1 VTMRRRHTA
10 AFKAKVVQELLR
22 EEKSL
27 REVAAHHGVH
37 PSQLAKWRATAIE
50 GLPSLFEN
58 GGRQKDKGEADRER
72 ETDELYA
79 EIGRLTT
86 KLAWIK
92 KKSGLDI

>member
-1 VTMRRRHTA
+1 MRKRHSA

-22 EEKSL
+22 EEKPV
-27 REVAAHHGVH
+27 RELAAQYGIH
-37 PSQLAKWRATAIE
+37 PSQLSKWRATAIE
-50 GLPSLFEN
+50 GLPSLFEG
-58 GGRQKDKGEADRER
+58 GGRQKGKGESDHER
-72 ETDELYA
+72 ETTELYA

>member
-1 VTMRRRHTA
+1 MRQRHTP
-10 AFKAKVVQELLR
+10 AFKAKIVQELLR

-27 REVAAHHGVH
+27 REIAAHYGIH
-37 PSQLAKWRATAIE
+37 PSQLSKWRATAIE
-50 GLPSLFEN
+50 GLPSLFER
-58 GGRQKDKGEADRER
+58 GTRREDKGETER
-72 ETDELYA
+72 ECETEGLYA